1 MNPVL
6 ENIKTR
12 RSIRSFSSRPISRAD
27 LCAIV
32 EAGQYAP
39 TAMNRQEFQFT
50 VLISKEKLAQLAS
63 VIREEIGADVGY
75 NFYGP
80 NALILLSCDPKNH
93 NGMLDCACALQN
105 IFLSAHS
112 LGIGSVWINQLRDIC
127 DKPAV
132 RAVLSSFGVP
142 KGHVVWGMAALGYAE
157 QQPEAPARLSK
168 VVYVE

>member
-1 MNPVL
+1 MNQVL

-12 RSIRSFSSRPISRAD
+12 RSVRSFLDKPISHSD
-27 LCAIV
+27 LSAIV

-50 VLISKEKLAQLAS
+50 VLTNQEKMAGLAK
-63 VIREEIGADVGY
+63 VIREEIGGDAGY

-80 NALILLSCDPKNH
+80 SALILLSCNPKNQ
-93 NGMLDCACALQN
+93 NGMLDCACALEN

-127 DKPAV
+127 DKAAV
-132 RAVLSSFGVP
+132 RSVLDSLGVP
-142 KGHVVWGMAALGYAE
+142 ANHVVWGMAALGYASK
-157 QQPEAPARLSK
+157 QPPAPARVSK